1 MTSSCGRYRRHRPA
15 RMKQRERRFMYARM
29 DKGNCERSRALLRS
43 ISLAEVKGLGGRVD
57 RGASEKTIS
66 RDPPT
71 DTEGEDGRDQLL
83 IP

>member
-1 MTSSCGRYRRHRPA
+1 
-15 RMKQRERRFMYARM
+15 MYARM

-57 RGASEKTIS
+57 RGASETIS
-66 RDPPT
+66 TDLQRSPDT
-71 DTEGEDGRDQLL
+71 DTDGEDGRDQLL